1 MLQISSRIFSQIF
14 FRRLFLEFKI
24 RFGEPRRK
32 KNADDKKKK
41 FKFNA
46 VQFNREKYFTS
57 KPPSCPWKQPQ
68 WVEFELVSEKSSS
81 ALDFWTFYC
90 AKFRFP
96 LARIFG
102 GKMVG
107 DWTKEIFMDF
117 LGFPRVL
124 LEF

>member
-1 MLQISSRIFSQIF
+1 VRSWKPEKMSPLEENFLGPPKKKPTNKKQMLQISSRIFSQIF

-68 WVEFELVSEKSSS
+68 
-81 ALDFWTFYC
+81 
-90 AKFRFP
+90 
-96 LARIFG
+96 
-102 GKMVG
+102 
-107 DWTKEIFMDF
+107 
-117 LGFPRVL
+117 
-124 LEF
+124 